1 MPTNIESFVKTLES
15 EGVDAGKK
23 AAKKI
28 EAAARDEADKIIS
41 EAKETADQIIA
52 DARTEAEK
60 VKSRM
65 NSSLELATRD
75 TIFLLREKLSQQL
88 KSILSLSVEKT
99 LNDEETLARV
109 LREAIPAYAK
119 ADTESGRTAEVK
131 ISRQL
136 KSRLLET
143 ALRELAHSLR
153 NQNVQLEFSYNLAKS
168 GFEYK
173 IEGST
178 VEVSTD
184 SVTSLLAEM
193 IDPELQRFLE
203 KAADAK
209 DQEDIAN
216 LATCATESKKE

>member
-23 AAKKI
+23 AAMKI
-28 EAAARDEADKIIS
+28 ETEAREKADEINA
-41 EAKETADQIIA
+41 EAKETANQIIA
-52 DARTEAEK
+52 EAQAEAEK
-60 VKSRM
+60 VKVRM

-75 TIFLLREKLSQQL
+75 TIFLLREKLGQQL
-88 KSILSLSVEKT
+88 KTILKLNVEKA
-99 LNDEETLARV
+99 LNDEETLVHV
-109 LREAIPAYAK
+109 LREVIPAYAK
-119 ADTESGRTAEVK
+119 ADTEKKLTAEIN
-131 ISRQL
+131 ISKNT

-143 ALRELAHSLR
+143 SLRELAHSLKK
-153 NQNVQLEFSYNLAKS
+153 QGVQLDINYNLAKE

-184 SVTSLLAEM
+184 SVTSLLADM
-193 IDPELQRFLE
+193 IDPGLQQFLE

-209 DQEDIAN
+209 E
-216 LATCATESKKE
+216 